1 MVSDVGKWGL
11 KLFEKEKP
19 VQQEVATRNP
29 DEQSP
34 SEKSI
39 SLVDQAVEEPKKSED
54 NIVSSAVIVEEV
66 IVSSSEP
73 AVEAEVTI
81 LEEPSKS
88 EVNVQATELPLPE
101 MEAPI
106 PTPYEIVTEEDIPT
120 KGATDESANKNADAD
135 VLKLET
141 KTSNQPLIIEG
152 DLGQGS
158 LEDKELYTTRE

>member
-19 VQQEVATRNP
+19 VQQEVATRIP

-54 NIVSSAVIVEEV
+54 NIVSSAVVVEEV
-66 IVSSSEP
+66 IVSSPEP

-101 MEAPI
+101 MEHIICQLERGTVVRRSLSCPKI
-106 PTPYEIVTEEDIPT
+106 SIEEHH
-120 KGATDESANKNADAD
+120 
-135 VLKLET
+135 
-141 KTSNQPLIIEG
+141 
-152 DLGQGS
+152 
-158 LEDKELYTTRE
+158 